1 MSNRP
6 NCAAMQT
13 PLGTL
18 SRVDVRDAW
27 QNEATDFTPWLA
39 LAPNLQLLGE
49 TIGLQL
55 ELEAV
60 ERNVGPFRADILCKE
75 VGSDRWI
82 LIENQLEQT
91 DHTHMGQ
98 LITYAAGLDAVTI
111 VWIARE
117 FREEH
122 RAALDWLNSV
132 TGTDIHFFGLEVE
145 LWQIG
150 DSALAPKFNL
160 ISQPNDWSKTVR
172 PDPSP
177 KLGIS
182 GTQNLQLRFWTAFR
196 EYLNEHSSILRPP
209 KPYPCNWMSFAVGRS
224 GFTLAAVTSFW
235 NNEAGE
241 WNKGELRAEFD
252 LAGDK
257 AKSCYPQLEA
267 DKSTIEAELGQ
278 PLIWNKSGA
287 IIRIQ
292 FRRDADLE
300 DESQWPQ
307 YFAWLQ
313 EHLEQLNRTFRP
325 RIGQL
330 TAPQ

>member
-1 MSNRP
+1 
-6 NCAAMQT
+6 MQI

-18 SRVDVRDAW
+18 KRVDVRDAW

-39 LAPNLQLLGE
+39 EAANLSLLGQ
-49 TIGLQL
+49 TIGLEL

-60 ERNVGPFRADILCKE
+60 ERNVGPFRADILCRE
-75 VGSDRWI
+75 IGSDRWI

-98 LITYAAGLDAVTI
+98 LILDAAGLDAVTI

-150 DSALAPKFNL
+150 DSALAPKFNVVC
-160 ISQPNDWSKTVR
+160 QPNDWQKVATAGANS
-172 PDPSP
+172 DNSE
-177 KLGIS
+177 
-182 GTQNLQLRFWTAFR
+182 LQSLRFQFWNCFNAHLEAESQVLGPR
-196 EYLNEHSSILRPP
+196 KAHSR
-209 KPYPCNWMSFAVGRS
+209 NWMEFTLGRS
-224 GFTLAAVTSFW
+224 GFCLAAIASLENTRG
-235 NNEAGE
+235 EAVARHE
-241 WNKGELRAEFD
+241 SRAEFNI
-252 LAGDK
+252 GGK
-257 AKSCYPQLEA
+257 AKDYYPQLEA
-267 DKSTIEAELGQ
+267 QRERIEAELGQ
-278 PLIWNKSGA
+278 PINWNTDGK
-287 IIRIQ
+287 ITRLQ

-300 DESQWPQ
+300 DETQWPQ

-313 EHLEQLNRTFRP
+313 EHLELLHRVFRP

-330 TAPQ
+330 TAPGQTLSQG

>member
-1 MSNRP
+1 
-6 NCAAMQT
+6 MQT

-18 SRVDVRDAW
+18 CRVDVRDAW
-27 QNEATDFTPWLA
+27 QSEATDFTPWLA

-82 LIENQLEQT
+82 LIENQLEKT

-111 VWIARE
+111 VWIASE
-117 FREEH
+117 FRPEH

-132 TGTDIHFFGLEVE
+132 TGTDIHFFGMEVE
-145 LWQIG
+145 LWKIG
-150 DSALAPKFNL
+150 ASALAPKFNVVC
-160 ISQPNDWSKTVR
+160 QPNDWSKTVKL
-172 PDPSP
+172 DPVID
-177 KLGIS
+177 LGKS
-182 GTQNLQLRFWTAFR
+182 ETQKLQLRFWTAFR
-196 EYLNEHSSILRPP
+196 EHLERQSSTLRPP
-209 KPYPCNWMSFAVGRS
+209 KASARNWMSFAMGSS
-224 GFTLAAVTSFW
+224 GFSIAALCSFW
-235 NNEAGE
+235 NNASNE
-241 WNKGELRAEFD
+241 WNKGELRAEFN
-252 LAGDK
+252 LIGDK
-257 AKSCYPQLEA
+257 AKSTYPQLEA
-267 DKSTIEAELGQ
+267 EKSAIEAELGR
-278 PLIWNKSGA
+278 PLIWNTTGG
-287 IIRIQ
+287 IIRLQ

-313 EHLEQLNRTFRP
+313 EHLEQLNRTFRS
-325 RIGQL
+325 RIAQL
-330 TAPQ
+330 TAPE

>member
-1 MSNRP
+1 
-6 NCAAMQT
+6 MQT

-18 SRVDVRDAW
+18 RRVDVRDAW
-27 QNEATDFTPWLA
+27 QSEASDFTPWLA

-49 TIGLQL
+49 TLGLEL
-55 ELEAV
+55 ELEAT

-82 LIENQLEQT
+82 LVENQLEQT

-132 TGTDIHFFGLEVE
+132 AGTDIHFFGWEVE

-160 ISQPNDWSKTVR
+160 VSQPNEWIKTVETG
-172 PDPSP
+172 PSP
-177 KLGIS
+177 KLGKS
-182 GTQNLQLRFWTAFR
+182 ETQKLQLRFWTAFR
-196 EYLNEHSSILRPP
+196 EHIIQQSSTLRPP
-209 KPYPCNWMSFAVGRS
+209 KPYPQNWMSFAMGRS
-224 GFTLAAVTSFW
+224 GFSIAAVTSFW
-235 NNEAGE
+235 NNE
-241 WNKGELRAEFD
+241 WNKGELRAEIN
-252 LAGDK
+252 LMGDK
-257 AKSCYPQLEA
+257 AKACYPQLEA
-267 DKSTIEAELGQ
+267 DKSAIETELGQ
-278 PLIWNKSGA
+278 SLLWNTAGA
-287 IIRIQ
+287 ITRIQ

-300 DESQWPQ
+300 DEAQWPD

-313 EHLEQLNRTFRP
+313 EHLERLNQTFRP
-325 RIGQL
+325 RIGSL
-330 TAPQ
+330 AAPE